1 MAQKQGLLWLC
12 QKYGDI
18 SIIMATHAITLP
30 QYVGSMSRGAGP
42 VSGFVAEQYEN
53 GIQELQK
60 SYTLGQLA
68 KGSLNDLICVY
79 EECMNADW
87 DGYGALPVSID
98 AIEPAAR
105 LLLAL
110 PLGTPAPSIGAEPD
124 GHITLEWYKS
134 PRQTLSVSVSPDGQL
149 HFAALM
155 GASKQYGTEPF
166 YGNMPQAI
174 LDLIYRVSRV

>member
-1 MAQKQGLLWLC
+1 MA
-12 QKYGDI
+12 
-18 SIIMATHAITLP
+18 APAIPLP
-30 QYVGSMSRGAGP
+30 QYLGSMSRGTSP
-42 VSGFVAEQYEN
+42 VTDFAVEQYEKQYEN
-53 GIQELQK
+53 GIQKLQD
-60 SYTLGQLA
+60 SYTLGQ
-68 KGSLNDLICVY
+68 KESLIELDRVY
-79 EECMNADW
+79 DECRTSGW
-87 DGYGALPVSID
+87 DGYGALPISVD
-98 AIEPAAR
+98 AFESARR

-174 LDLIYRVSRV
+174 LDLIYRLSLA

>member
-1 MAQKQGLLWLC
+1 
-12 QKYGDI
+12 
-18 SIIMATHAITLP
+18 
-30 QYVGSMSRGAGP
+30 MSRGVGSVA
-42 VSGFVAEQYEN
+42 GFVAEQYES
-53 GIQELQK
+53 GLQK
-60 SYTLGQLA
+60 LQESFTLGQLA
-68 KGSLNDLICVY
+68 KGSFSELDRVY
-79 EECMNADW
+79 DECRTSGW
-87 DGYGALPVSID
+87 DGYGALPVSVD
-98 AIEPAAR
+98 AFESAAR

-174 LDLIYRVSRV
+174 LDLIYRVSLA